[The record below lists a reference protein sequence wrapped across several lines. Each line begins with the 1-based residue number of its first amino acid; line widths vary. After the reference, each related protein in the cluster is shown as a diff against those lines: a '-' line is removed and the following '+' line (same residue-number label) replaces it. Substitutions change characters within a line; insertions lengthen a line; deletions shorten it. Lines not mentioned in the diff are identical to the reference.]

1 MDFKNL
7 KLAPPD
13 TLPLGSDMPL
23 DNLMDIY
30 RLAVHMEIL
39 CYNSNGVGLAATQ
52 VNVPYNFFI
61 ALKEKKFEYFVNCS
75 YEGLGDKIN
84 SLEGC
89 LSLRSEDGSLKQY
102 EVQRFSKI
110 QLTGKQLVIS
120 DQDHV
125 LRLIDL
131 KEEVSGFKSIV
142 CQHEIDHAKGILIS
156 QIGKQVYIQ
165 RK

>member
-13 TLPLGSDMPL
+13 SLPLGLDMPL

-30 RLAVHMEIL
+30 RLAVHMEVL

-61 ALKEKKFEYFVNCS
+61 ALKESKFEYFVNCS
-75 YEGLGDKIN
+75 YEGIGEKIN

-89 LSLRSEDGSLKQY
+89 LSLRSEDGSLQQY
-102 EVQRFSKI
+102 EVQRFPKI
-110 QLTGKQLVIS
+110 ILSGKQLVVS
-120 DQDHV
+120 NQDND
-125 LRLIDL
+125 LKLIDIH
-131 KEEVSGFKSIV
+131 EEISGIKSIV

-156 QIGKQVYIQ
+156 HIGKQVYIQ